1 MILGSAFY
9 VHSGSAQGSAWV
21 FISGSAIAD
30 PKPTLSSHGN
40 QTWGL
45 VGGLRSVRLGVVGS
59 VLD

>member
-1 MILGSAFY
+1 MSAFY

-30 PKPTLSSHGN
+30 LKPTLSSHRN

-45 VGGLRSVRLGVVGS
+45 VRGLCSVRLGVVGS